1 MAPIPD
7 VKFNTKLSAWLI
19 ALGLGAVLGFAAEEE
34 IKPEGTHVE
43 IEPIQFGTH
52 TSGKPI
58 TIKTIAMNR
67 DGDLL
72 VGISWGEGE
81 MEFAQPRENDGGGGR
96 DRRFRGSGGERRPGV
111 SGGLMQMLPVLLALD
126 ENGDGEISNGE
137 IEKAEE
143 ALAKLDKNGD
153 GKLTGDELR
162 PNQGQRGRAFGG
174 GQRDRLP
181 VARSDSQA
189 QDSDKSSD
197 EIENILEFGT
207 EEEIA
212 ELAREIDPRSFFE
225 ALRGMD
231 SDDRRKVMGAL
242 PEEVRSRFRSR
253 FGGRRPGDRGG
264 ERGQS
269 RGRAARGAGG
279 GDRPERRGNRG
290 PLAIDD
296 LFKHQ
301 YGIRVISL
309 DGSVKAE
316 WPMPDDG
323 PHPKMIHACDDGT
336 VYVAGHGK
344 MASYDKNG
352 KRLAMADIDKL
363 SGDKSLAAGM
373 FVSDKHVFLAVGMGN
388 SMRATEDIYRF
399 NRDLTDAK
407 KIIEQQYGCCSHI
420 DMQVMNGEL
429 LIAENSRHRVNRFDL
444 DGKSLGRWG
453 KRDRTGIE
461 GFAACCNPVNIDIGP
476 GNILYTA
483 ESGIG
488 RIKKYTPEGE
498 YLGVVGYVD
507 TTEFDRGSRLAAQT
521 CYIPIE
527 VNKDAS
533 RVYVM
538 DVRANLIRVLAP
550 RKK

>member
-1 MAPIPD
+1 MALIPG
-7 VKFNTKLSAWLI
+7 VKFNTKLFVWLI

-34 IKPEGTHVE
+34 DRPEGTHAE

-52 TSGKPI
+52 SSGKPI

-67 DGDLL
+67 DEDLL

-81 MEFAQPRENDGGGGR
+81 MEFAQPRGDDDGGSR
-96 DRRFRGSGGERRPGV
+96 DRRFRGSAGERRPG
-111 SGGLMQMLPVLLALD
+111 GRMRMLPVLLALD
-126 ENGDGEISNGE
+126 EDGDGEISNDE

-143 ALAKLDKNGD
+143 VLVKLDKNGD

-162 PNQGQRGRAFGG
+162 PNRGQRGRAFGG
-174 GQRDRLP
+174 GQADRLP
-181 VARSDSQA
+181 VDRLGSQA
-189 QDSDKSSD
+189 QDPDKSSD
-197 EIENILEFGT
+197 EIDNILEFGT
-207 EEEIA
+207 EEEIV

-242 PEEVRSRFRSR
+242 PEEIRSR
-253 FGGRRPGDRGG
+253 FGGRRSGGRGG
-264 ERGQS
+264 DRGQS
-269 RGRAARGAGG
+269 RGRAGRGARG
-279 GDRPERRGNRG
+279 GDQPERRGNRG

-373 FVSDKHVFLAVGMGN
+373 FVSDKHVFLAVGTGN

-429 LIAENSRHRVNRFDL
+429 LIAENSRQRVNRFDR
-444 DGKSLGRWG
+444 DGKSLWRWG

-498 YLGVVGYVD
+498 FLGVVGYVD

>member
-1 MAPIPD
+1 MASIPG
-7 VKFNTKLSAWLI
+7 VKFNTKLSVWLI
-19 ALGLGAVLGFAAEEE
+19 VLGLGAVLGFAAEEE
-34 IKPEGTHVE
+34 ARPEGTHAE

-52 TSGKPI
+52 SSGKPI

-67 DGDLL
+67 DEDLL

-81 MEFAQPRENDGGGGR
+81 MEFAQPRGDDDGGSR
-96 DRRFRGSGGERRPGV
+96 DRRFRGSAGERRP
-111 SGGLMQMLPVLLALD
+111 GGLMQMLPVLLALD
-126 ENGDGEISNGE
+126 KDGDGEISNDE

-143 ALAKLDKNGD
+143 GLVKLDKNGD

-162 PNQGQRGRAFGG
+162 PNRGQRGRAFGG
-174 GQRDRLP
+174 GQADRLP
-181 VARSDSQA
+181 VDRLGSQA

-207 EEEIA
+207 EEEIV

-242 PEEVRSRFRSR
+242 PEEIRSR
-253 FGGRRPGDRGG
+253 FGGRRSGGRGG
-264 ERGQS
+264 DRGQS
-269 RGRAARGAGG
+269 RGRAGRGARG
-279 GDRPERRGNRG
+279 GDQPERRGNRG

-373 FVSDKHVFLAVGMGN
+373 FVSDEHVFLAVGTGN

-498 YLGVVGYVD
+498 FLGVVGYVD

>member
-1 MAPIPD
+1 MALIPG
-7 VKFNTKLSAWLI
+7 VKFNTKLSVWLI

-34 IKPEGTHVE
+34 VRPEGPHAE

-52 TSGKPI
+52 SSGKPI

-67 DGDLL
+67 DDDLL

-81 MEFAQPRENDGGGGR
+81 MEFAQPRGDDDGGSR
-96 DRRFRGSGGERRPGV
+96 DRRFRGSAGERRP
-111 SGGLMQMLPVLLALD
+111 GGLMQMLPVLLALD
-126 ENGDGEISNGE
+126 EDGDGEISNDE

-143 ALAKLDKNGD
+143 VLVKLDKNGD

-162 PNQGQRGRAFGG
+162 PNRGQRGRAFGG
-174 GQRDRLP
+174 GQADRLP
-181 VARSDSQA
+181 VDRLGSQA

-207 EEEIA
+207 EEEIV

-242 PEEVRSRFRSR
+242 PEEIRSR
-253 FGGRRPGDRGG
+253 FGGRRSGGRGG
-264 ERGQS
+264 DRGQS
-269 RGRAARGAGG
+269 RGRAGRGARG
-279 GDRPERRGNRG
+279 GDQPERRGNRG

-399 NRDLTDAK
+399 NRDLTEEK

>member
-1 MAPIPD
+1 M
-7 VKFNTKLSAWLI
+7 KFNTKLSVWLI

-34 IKPEGTHVE
+34 ARPEGTHAE

-52 TSGKPI
+52 SSGKPI

-67 DGDLL
+67 DEDLL

-81 MEFAQPRENDGGGGR
+81 MEFAQPRGDDDGGSR
-96 DRRFRGSGGERRPGV
+96 DRRFRGSAGERRP
-111 SGGLMQMLPVLLALD
+111 GGLMQMLPVLLALD
-126 ENGDGEISNGE
+126 EDGDGEISNDE

-143 ALAKLDKNGD
+143 VLVKLDKNGD

-162 PNQGQRGRAFGG
+162 PNRGQRGRAFGG
-174 GQRDRLP
+174 GQADRLP
-181 VARSDSQA
+181 VDRLGSQA

-207 EEEIA
+207 EEEIV

-242 PEEVRSRFRSR
+242 PEEIRSR
-253 FGGRRPGDRGG
+253 FGGRRSGGRGG
-264 ERGQS
+264 DRGQS
-269 RGRAARGAGG
+269 RGRAGRGARG
-279 GDRPERRGNRG
+279 GDQPERRGNRG

-323 PHPKMIHACDDGT
+323 PHPKMIHACNDGT

-373 FVSDKHVFLAVGMGN
+373 FVSDKHVFLAVGTGN

-498 YLGVVGYVD
+498 FLGVVGYVD

>member
-1 MAPIPD
+1 M
-7 VKFNTKLSAWLI
+7 NRCTKISVCLA
-19 ALGLGAVLGFAAEEE
+19 ALGLGTALGQAAAEEA
-34 IKPEGTHVE
+34 KPEGTHAE

-52 TSGKPI
+52 PSGKPI
-58 TIKTIAMNR
+58 TIKTIAMSR
-67 DGDLL
+67 DDDLL

-81 MEFAQPRENDGGGGR
+81 MEFAQPRGDDAGGGR
-96 DRRFRGSGGERRPGV
+96 DRRSRGSGGERRPG
-111 SGGLMQMLPVLLALD
+111 GLMRALPVLVALD
-126 ENGDGEISNGE
+126 ENGDGEISTDE
-137 IEKAEE
+137 IEKAEA

-153 GKLTGDELR
+153 GKLSGDEVR
-162 PNQGQRGRAFGG
+162 PSRSG
-174 GQRDRLP
+174 GQGERRP
-181 VARSDSQA
+181 GGRPPGQA
-189 QDSDKSSD
+189 QGTDKSSE
-197 EIENILEFGT
+197 EIARILEFGT
-207 EEEIA
+207 EDDIA
-212 ELAREIDPRSFFE
+212 DLAREADPRRFFE
-225 ALRGMD
+225 AMREMS
-231 SDDRRKVMGAL
+231 SDDRRKVMSAL
-242 PEEVRSRFRSR
+242 PEDIRSRFRSR

-264 ERGQS
+264 ERGRS
-269 RGRAARGAGG
+269 RDRAGRGG
-279 GDRPERRGNRG
+279 GGSDRPERRGNRG

-296 LFKHQ
+296 TFKHQ
-301 YGIRVISL
+301 YGIRVISP
-309 DGSVKAE
+309 DGSIKAE

-323 PHPKMIHACDDGT
+323 PHPKMIHSCADGT

-344 MASYDKNG
+344 IASYDKSG
-352 KRLAMADIDKL
+352 KRTAMIDIDKL
-363 SGDKSLAAGM
+363 SGEKALAAGM

-399 NRDLTDAK
+399 NRDLTGAK

-420 DMQVMNGEL
+420 DLQVMNGEL

-444 DGKSLGRWG
+444 DGKPLGKWG

-476 GNILYTA
+476 DNVLYTA

-527 VNKDAS
+527 VNMDAS

>member
-1 MAPIPD
+1 MALIPG
-7 VKFNTKLSAWLI
+7 VKFNTKLSVWLI

-34 IKPEGTHVE
+34 VRPEGTHAE

-52 TSGKPI
+52 SSGKPI
-58 TIKTIAMNR
+58 TIKTIAMNH
-67 DGDLL
+67 DDDLL

-81 MEFAQPRENDGGGGR
+81 MEFAQPRGDDDGGSR
-96 DRRFRGSGGERRPGV
+96 DRRFRGSAGERR

-126 ENGDGEISNGE
+126 EDGDGEISNDE

-143 ALAKLDKNGD
+143 VLVKLDKNGD

-162 PNQGQRGRAFGG
+162 PNRGQRGRAFGG
-174 GQRDRLP
+174 GQADPLPVDRLG
-181 VARSDSQA
+181 SQA
-189 QDSDKSSD
+189 QDSDQSSD

-207 EEEIA
+207 EEEIV

-242 PEEVRSRFRSR
+242 PEEIRSR
-253 FGGRRPGDRGG
+253 FGGRRSGGRGG
-264 ERGQS
+264 DRGQS
-269 RGRAARGAGG
+269 RGRAGRGARG
-279 GDRPERRGNRG
+279 GDQPERRGNRG

-373 FVSDKHVFLAVGMGN
+373 FVSDKHVFLAVGTGN

-498 YLGVVGYVD
+498 FLGVVGYVD

>member
-1 MAPIPD
+1 M
-7 VKFNTKLSAWLI
+7 KLNTKLYVWLA
-19 ALGLGAVLGFAAEEE
+19 ALGLGTALDQAAAEDA
-34 IKPEGTHVE
+34 KPEGTHAE
-43 IEPIQFGTH
+43 IEPIRFGTH
-52 TSGKPI
+52 ASGKPI

-72 VGISWGEGE
+72 VGISWGEGK
-81 MEFAQPRENDGGGGR
+81 MEFAQPRGEDGGSRADGRGRGGR
-96 DRRFRGSGGERRPGV
+96 TRPGGERGSGGF
-111 SGGLMQMLPVLLALD
+111 MQALPVVVALD
-126 ENGDGEISNGE
+126 ANGDGEISTEE
-137 IEKAEE
+137 IERAEE
-143 ALAKLDKNGD
+143 ALAKVDKNGD
-153 GKLTGDELR
+153 GKLSGDEVR
-162 PNQGQRGRAFGG
+162 PSRGGSQRERRPGDQAQGTEKSG
-174 GQRDRLP
+174 DE
-181 VARSDSQA
+181 VAR
-189 QDSDKSSD
+189 
-197 EIENILEFGT
+197 ILEFGS
-207 EEEIA
+207 EEDIA
-212 ELAREIDPRSFFE
+212 DLAREASSRQFME
-225 ALRGMD
+225 ALREMS
-231 SDDRRKVMGAL
+231 SDDRRKVMSVL
-242 PEEVRSRFRSR
+242 PGEVRSRLGRLR
-253 FGGRRPGDRGG
+253 GQFGGRRPGERSRSSGG
-264 ERGQS
+264 R
-269 RGRAARGAGG
+269 AGG
-279 GDRPERRGNRG
+279 GGERRGNRG

-296 LFKHQ
+296 LYEHT
-301 YGIRVISL
+301 YGVRVISP
-309 DGSVKAE
+309 DGSVKVE
-316 WPMPDDG
+316 WPMPDSG

-344 MASYDKNG
+344 IASYDKSG
-352 KRLAMADIDKL
+352 KRLAMIDIDKL
-363 SGDKSLAAGM
+363 SGENALAAGM

-399 NRDLTDAK
+399 NLDLTGAK

-420 DMQVMNGEL
+420 DLQVMNGEL

-444 DGKSLGRWG
+444 DGKPLGKWG

-476 GNILYTA
+476 NNVLYTA

-498 YLGVVGYVD
+498 YLGVVGYVE

-527 VNKDAS
+527 VNMDAS

>member
-1 MAPIPD
+1 MALIPG
-7 VKFNTKLSAWLI
+7 VKFNTKLSVWLI

-34 IKPEGTHVE
+34 DRPEGTHAE

-52 TSGKPI
+52 SSGKPI
-58 TIKTIAMNR
+58 TIKTIAMNH
-67 DGDLL
+67 DDDLL

-81 MEFAQPRENDGGGGR
+81 MEFAQPRGDDDGGSR
-96 DRRFRGSGGERRPGV
+96 DRRFRGSAGERRP
-111 SGGLMQMLPVLLALD
+111 GGLMQMLPVLLALD
-126 ENGDGEISNGE
+126 EDGDGEISNDE

-143 ALAKLDKNGD
+143 VLVKLDKNGD

-162 PNQGQRGRAFGG
+162 PNRGQRGRAFGG
-174 GQRDRLP
+174 GQADRLP
-181 VARSDSQA
+181 VDRLGSQA
-189 QDSDKSSD
+189 QNSDKSSD

-207 EEEIA
+207 EEEIV

-242 PEEVRSRFRSR
+242 PEEIRSR
-253 FGGRRPGDRGG
+253 FGGRRSGGRGG
-264 ERGQS
+264 DRGQS
-269 RGRAARGAGG
+269 RGRAVRD
-279 GDRPERRGNRG
+279 GDQPERRGNRG

-373 FVSDKHVFLAVGMGN
+373 FVSDKHVFLAVGTGN

-399 NRDLTDAK
+399 NRDLTEVK

-444 DGKSLGRWG
+444 DGKPLGRWG

-476 GNILYTA
+476 DNVLYTA

-498 YLGVVGYVD
+498 YLGVVGYVE

-527 VNKDAS
+527 VNMDAS
-533 RVYVM
+533 RVYVV

>member
-1 MAPIPD
+1 M
-7 VKFNTKLSAWLI
+7 KFNTKLSVWLI

-34 IKPEGTHVE
+34 ARPEGTHAE

-52 TSGKPI
+52 SSGKPI

-67 DGDLL
+67 DDDLL

-81 MEFAQPRENDGGGGR
+81 MEFAQPRGDDDGGSR
-96 DRRFRGSGGERRPGV
+96 DRRFRGSAGERRP
-111 SGGLMQMLPVLLALD
+111 GGLMQMLPVLLALD
-126 ENGDGEISNGE
+126 EDGDGEISNDE

-143 ALAKLDKNGD
+143 VLVKLDKNGD

-162 PNQGQRGRAFGG
+162 PNRGQRGRAFGG
-174 GQRDRLP
+174 GQADRLP
-181 VARSDSQA
+181 VDRLGSQA

-207 EEEIA
+207 EEEIV

-242 PEEVRSRFRSR
+242 PEEIRSR
-253 FGGRRPGDRGG
+253 FGGRRSGGRGG
-264 ERGQS
+264 DRGQS
-269 RGRAARGAGG
+269 RGRAGRGARG
-279 GDRPERRGNRG
+279 GDQPERRGNRG

-352 KRLAMADIDKL
+352 KRLAMTDIDKL

-373 FVSDKHVFLAVGMGN
+373 FVSDEHVFLAVGTGN

-498 YLGVVGYVD
+498 FLGVVGYVD

>member
-1 MAPIPD
+1 
-7 VKFNTKLSAWLI
+7 
-19 ALGLGAVLGFAAEEE
+19 
-34 IKPEGTHVE
+34 
-43 IEPIQFGTH
+43 
-52 TSGKPI
+52 
-58 TIKTIAMNR
+58 
-67 DGDLL
+67 
-72 VGISWGEGE
+72 
-81 MEFAQPRENDGGGGR
+81 
-96 DRRFRGSGGERRPGV
+96 
-111 SGGLMQMLPVLLALD
+111 MQILPVLLALD
-126 ENGDGEISNGE
+126 EDGDGEISNDE

-143 ALAKLDKNGD
+143 VLVKLDKNGD

-162 PNQGQRGRAFGG
+162 PNRGQRGRAFGG
-174 GQRDRLP
+174 DQANRLP
-181 VARSDSQA
+181 VDRLGSQA

-207 EEEIA
+207 EEEIV

-242 PEEVRSRFRSR
+242 PEEIRSR
-253 FGGRRPGDRGG
+253 FGGRRSGGRGG
-264 ERGQS
+264 DRGQS
-269 RGRAARGAGG
+269 RGRAGRGARD
-279 GDRPERRGNRG
+279 GDQPERRGNRG

-373 FVSDKHVFLAVGMGN
+373 FVSDKHVFLAVGTGN

-498 YLGVVGYVD
+498 FLGVVGYVD

>member
-1 MAPIPD
+1 MNRRMKIS
-7 VKFNTKLSAWLI
+7 VCLV
-19 ALGLGAVLGFAAEEE
+19 ALGLGVALGQAAEEE
-34 IKPEGTHVE
+34 FKPEGTHAE

-52 TSGKPI
+52 PSGKPI
-58 TIKTIAMNR
+58 TIKTIAMSR
-67 DGDLL
+67 DDDLL

-81 MEFAQPRENDGGGGR
+81 MEFAQPRGDDDVSGRGGR
-96 DRRFRGSGGERRPGV
+96 DRGSRGSGGERRPG
-111 SGGLMQMLPVLLALD
+111 GLMRALPVLVALD
-126 ENGDGEISNGE
+126 ENGDGEISSDE
-137 IEKAEE
+137 IEKAEA
-143 ALAKLDKNGD
+143 ALAKLDKNSD
-153 GKLTGDELR
+153 GKLSGDEVR
-162 PNQGQRGRAFGG
+162 PSRGGSQRERRPG
-174 GQRDRLP
+174 GQ
-181 VARSDSQA
+181 A
-189 QDSDKSSD
+189 QGTDKSSE
-197 EIENILEFGT
+197 EIARILEFGT
-207 EEEIA
+207 EDEIA
-212 ELAREIDPRSFFE
+212 DLAREADPRQFFE
-225 ALRGMD
+225 SMREMD
-231 SDDRRKVMGAL
+231 SDDRRKVMTAL
-242 PEEVRSRFRSR
+242 PEEIRRRFRSR
-253 FGGRRPGDRGG
+253 FGGRRPGERGG

-269 RGRAARGAGG
+269 RDRAARGGGG

-290 PLAIDD
+290 PLAVDD
-296 LFKHQ
+296 LFKHT
-301 YGIRVISL
+301 YGIRVISTN
-309 DGSVKAE
+309 GSVKAE

-363 SGDKSLAAGM
+363 SGEKSLAAGM

-399 NRDLTDAK
+399 NRDLTEAK

-444 DGKSLGRWG
+444 DGKPLGRWG

-476 GNILYTA
+476 DNVLYTA

-527 VNKDAS
+527 VNMDAS

>member
-1 MAPIPD
+1 MALIPG
-7 VKFNTKLSAWLI
+7 VKFNTKLSVWLI
-19 ALGLGAVLGFAAEEE
+19 ALGLGAVPGFAAEEE
-34 IKPEGTHVE
+34 SRPEGTHAE

-52 TSGKPI
+52 SSGKPI

-67 DGDLL
+67 DEDLL

-81 MEFAQPRENDGGGGR
+81 MEFAQPRGDDDGGSR
-96 DRRFRGSGGERRPGV
+96 DRRFRGSAGERRP
-111 SGGLMQMLPVLLALD
+111 GGLMQMLPVLLALD
-126 ENGDGEISNGE
+126 EDGDGEISNDE

-143 ALAKLDKNGD
+143 VLVKLDKNGD

-162 PNQGQRGRAFGG
+162 PNRGQRGRAFGG
-174 GQRDRLP
+174 GQADRLP
-181 VARSDSQA
+181 VDRLGSQA

-207 EEEIA
+207 EEEIV

-242 PEEVRSRFRSR
+242 PEEIRSR
-253 FGGRRPGDRGG
+253 FGGRRSGGRGG
-264 ERGQS
+264 DRGQS
-269 RGRAARGAGG
+269 RGRAGRGARD
-279 GDRPERRGNRG
+279 GDQPERRGNRG

-373 FVSDKHVFLAVGMGN
+373 FVSDKHVFLAVGTGN

-498 YLGVVGYVD
+498 FLGVVGYVD

-538 DVRANLIRVLAP
+538 DGRANLIRALAP

>member
-1 MAPIPD
+1 M
-7 VKFNTKLSAWLI
+7 KFNTKLSVWLI
-19 ALGLGAVLGFAAEEE
+19 ALGLGAVPGFAAEEE
-34 IKPEGTHVE
+34 GRPEGTHAE

-52 TSGKPI
+52 SSGKPI

-67 DGDLL
+67 DEDLL

-81 MEFAQPRENDGGGGR
+81 MEFAQPRGDDDGGSR
-96 DRRFRGSGGERRPGV
+96 DRRFRGSAGERRP
-111 SGGLMQMLPVLLALD
+111 GGLMQMLPVLLALD
-126 ENGDGEISNGE
+126 EDGDGEISNDE

-143 ALAKLDKNGD
+143 VLVKLDKNGD

-162 PNQGQRGRAFGG
+162 PNRGQRGRAFGG
-174 GQRDRLP
+174 GQADRLP
-181 VARSDSQA
+181 VDRLGSQA
-189 QDSDKSSD
+189 QDPDKSSD
-197 EIENILEFGT
+197 EIDNILEFGT
-207 EEEIA
+207 EEEIV

-242 PEEVRSRFRSR
+242 PEEIRSR
-253 FGGRRPGDRGG
+253 FGGRRSGG
-264 ERGQS
+264 
-269 RGRAARGAGG
+269 RGRAGGGARG
-279 GDRPERRGNRG
+279 GDQPERRGNRG

-373 FVSDKHVFLAVGMGN
+373 FVSDKHVFLAVGTGN

-498 YLGVVGYVD
+498 FLGVVGYVD

-527 VNKDAS
+527 VNMDAS

-538 DVRANLIRVLAP
+538 DVRANLIRVLAS

>member
-1 MAPIPD
+1 MKIS
-7 VKFNTKLSAWLI
+7 VCLV
-19 ALGLGAVLGFAAEEE
+19 ALGLGIALGQAAEEE
-34 IKPEGTHVE
+34 FKPEGTHAE

-52 TSGKPI
+52 PSGKPI
-58 TIKTIAMNR
+58 TIKTIAMSR
-67 DGDLL
+67 DDDLL

-81 MEFAQPRENDGGGGR
+81 MEFAKPRGDDDVSGRGGR
-96 DRRFRGSGGERRPGV
+96 DRGSRGSGGERRPG
-111 SGGLMQMLPVLLALD
+111 GLMRALPVLVALD
-126 ENGDGEISNGE
+126 ENGDGEISSDE
-137 IEKAEE
+137 IEKAES
-143 ALAKLDKNGD
+143 ALAKLDKNSD
-153 GKLTGDELR
+153 GKLSGDEVR
-162 PNQGQRGRAFGG
+162 PSRGGSQRERRSG
-174 GQRDRLP
+174 GQ
-181 VARSDSQA
+181 A
-189 QDSDKSSD
+189 QGTDKSSE
-197 EIENILEFGT
+197 EIARILEFGT
-207 EEEIA
+207 EDEIA
-212 ELAREIDPRSFFE
+212 DLAREADPRQFFE
-225 ALRGMD
+225 SMREMD
-231 SDDRRKVMGAL
+231 SDDRRKVMTAL
-242 PEEVRSRFRSR
+242 PEEIRRRFRSR
-253 FGGRRPGDRGG
+253 FDGRRPGERGG

-269 RGRAARGAGG
+269 RDRAVRGG
-279 GDRPERRGNRG
+279 GGGERPERRGNRG
-290 PLAIDD
+290 PLAVDD
-296 LFKHQ
+296 LFKHT
-301 YGIRVISL
+301 YGVRVISTN
-309 DGSVKAE
+309 GSVKAE

-373 FVSDKHVFLAVGMGN
+373 FVSDEHVFLAVGTGN

-498 YLGVVGYVD
+498 FLGVVGYVD

>member
-1 MAPIPD
+1 M
-7 VKFNTKLSAWLI
+7 KFNTKLSVWLI

-34 IKPEGTHVE
+34 ARPEGTHAE

-52 TSGKPI
+52 SSGKPI

-67 DGDLL
+67 DDDLL

-81 MEFAQPRENDGGGGR
+81 MEFAQPRGDDDGGSR
-96 DRRFRGSGGERRPGV
+96 DRRFRGSAGERRP
-111 SGGLMQMLPVLLALD
+111 GGLMQMLPVLLALD
-126 ENGDGEISNGE
+126 EDGDGEISNDE

-143 ALAKLDKNGD
+143 VLVKLDKNGD

-162 PNQGQRGRAFGG
+162 PNRGQRGRAFGG
-174 GQRDRLP
+174 GQADRLP
-181 VARSDSQA
+181 VDRLGSQA

-207 EEEIA
+207 EEEIV

-242 PEEVRSRFRSR
+242 PEEIRSR
-253 FGGRRPGDRGG
+253 FGGRRSGGRGG
-264 ERGQS
+264 DRGQS
-269 RGRAARGAGG
+269 RGRAGRGARG
-279 GDRPERRGNRG
+279 GDQPERRGNRG

-373 FVSDKHVFLAVGMGN
+373 FVSDKHVFLAVGTGN

-498 YLGVVGYVD
+498 FLGVVGYVD

>member
-1 MAPIPD
+1 MALIPG
-7 VKFNTKLSAWLI
+7 VKFNTKLSVWLI

-34 IKPEGTHVE
+34 ARPEGTHAE

-52 TSGKPI
+52 SSGKPI

-67 DGDLL
+67 DEDLL

-81 MEFAQPRENDGGGGR
+81 MEFAQPRGDDDGGSR
-96 DRRFRGSGGERRPGV
+96 DRRFRGSAGERRP
-111 SGGLMQMLPVLLALD
+111 GGLMQMLPVLLALD
-126 ENGDGEISNGE
+126 EDGDGEISNDE

-143 ALAKLDKNGD
+143 VLVKLDKNGD

-162 PNQGQRGRAFGG
+162 PNRGQRGRAFGG
-174 GQRDRLP
+174 GQADRLP
-181 VARSDSQA
+181 VDRLGSQA
-189 QDSDKSSD
+189 QDPDKSSD
-197 EIENILEFGT
+197 EIDNILEFGT
-207 EEEIA
+207 EEEIV

-242 PEEVRSRFRSR
+242 PEEIRSR
-253 FGGRRPGDRGG
+253 FGGRRSGGRGG
-264 ERGQS
+264 DRGQS
-269 RGRAARGAGG
+269 RGRAGRGARG
-279 GDRPERRGNRG
+279 GDQPERRGNRG

-373 FVSDKHVFLAVGMGN
+373 FVSDEHVFLAVGTGN

-498 YLGVVGYVD
+498 FLGVVGYVD

>member
-1 MAPIPD
+1 MNRRMKIS
-7 VKFNTKLSAWLI
+7 VCLV
-19 ALGLGAVLGFAAEEE
+19 ALGLGIALGQAAEEE
-34 IKPEGTHVE
+34 FKPEGTHAE

-52 TSGKPI
+52 PSGKPI
-58 TIKTIAMNR
+58 TIKTIAMSR
-67 DGDLL
+67 DDDLL

-81 MEFAQPRENDGGGGR
+81 MEFAQPRGDDDVSGRGGR
-96 DRRFRGSGGERRPGV
+96 DRGSRGSGGERRPG
-111 SGGLMQMLPVLLALD
+111 GLMRALPVLVALD
-126 ENGDGEISNGE
+126 ENGDGEISSDE
-137 IEKAEE
+137 IEKAEA
-143 ALAKLDKNGD
+143 ALAKLDKNSD
-153 GKLTGDELR
+153 GKLSGDEVR
-162 PNQGQRGRAFGG
+162 PSRGGSQRERRPG
-174 GQRDRLP
+174 GQ
-181 VARSDSQA
+181 A
-189 QDSDKSSD
+189 QGTDKSSE
-197 EIENILEFGT
+197 EIARILEFGT
-207 EEEIA
+207 EDEIA
-212 ELAREIDPRSFFE
+212 DLAREADPRQFFE
-225 ALRGMD
+225 SMREMD
-231 SDDRRKVMGAL
+231 SDDRRKVMTAL
-242 PEEVRSRFRSR
+242 PEEIRRRFRSR
-253 FGGRRPGDRGG
+253 FDGRRPGERGG

-269 RGRAARGAGG
+269 RDRAVRGGGG
-279 GDRPERRGNRG
+279 GDRPERRGDRG
-290 PLAIDD
+290 PLAVDD
-296 LFKHQ
+296 LFKHT
-301 YGIRVISL
+301 YGIRVISTN
-309 DGSVKAE
+309 GSVKAE

-323 PHPKMIHACDDGT
+323 PHPKMIHVCDDGT

-373 FVSDKHVFLAVGMGN
+373 FVSDKHVFLAVGTGN

-399 NRDLTDAK
+399 NRDLTEAK

-476 GNILYTA
+476 GNVLYTA

-507 TTEFDRGSRLAAQT
+507 TTEFDSGSRLAAQT

>member
-1 MAPIPD
+1 MALIPG
-7 VKFNTKLSAWLI
+7 VKFNTKLSVWLI

-34 IKPEGTHVE
+34 DRPEGTHAE

-52 TSGKPI
+52 SSGKPI

-67 DGDLL
+67 DDDLL

-81 MEFAQPRENDGGGGR
+81 MEFAQPRGDDDGGSR
-96 DRRFRGSGGERRPGV
+96 DRRFRGSAGERRP
-111 SGGLMQMLPVLLALD
+111 GGLMQMLPVLLALD
-126 ENGDGEISNGE
+126 EDGDGEISNDE

-143 ALAKLDKNGD
+143 VLVKLDKNGD

-162 PNQGQRGRAFGG
+162 PNRGQRGRAFGG
-174 GQRDRLP
+174 GQADRLP
-181 VARSDSQA
+181 VDRLGSQA
-189 QDSDKSSD
+189 QNSDKSSD

-207 EEEIA
+207 EEEIV

-242 PEEVRSRFRSR
+242 PEEIRSR
-253 FGGRRPGDRGG
+253 FGGRRSGGRGG
-264 ERGQS
+264 DRGQS
-269 RGRAARGAGG
+269 RGRAVRD
-279 GDRPERRGNRG
+279 GDQPERRGNRG

-363 SGDKSLAAGM
+363 SGEKSLAAGM

-399 NRDLTDAK
+399 NRDLTEAK

-444 DGKSLGRWG
+444 DGKPLGRWG

-476 GNILYTA
+476 DNVLYTA

-498 YLGVVGYVD
+498 YLGVVGYVE

-527 VNKDAS
+527 VNMDAS

>member
-1 MAPIPD
+1 
-7 VKFNTKLSAWLI
+7 
-19 ALGLGAVLGFAAEEE
+19 
-34 IKPEGTHVE
+34 
-43 IEPIQFGTH
+43 
-52 TSGKPI
+52 
-58 TIKTIAMNR
+58 
-67 DGDLL
+67 
-72 VGISWGEGE
+72 
-81 MEFAQPRENDGGGGR
+81 
-96 DRRFRGSGGERRPGV
+96 
-111 SGGLMQMLPVLLALD
+111 
-126 ENGDGEISNGE
+126 
-137 IEKAEE
+137 
-143 ALAKLDKNGD
+143 
-153 GKLTGDELR
+153 
-162 PNQGQRGRAFGG
+162 
-174 GQRDRLP
+174 
-181 VARSDSQA
+181 
-189 QDSDKSSD
+189 
-197 EIENILEFGT
+197 
-207 EEEIA
+207 
-212 ELAREIDPRSFFE
+212 
-225 ALRGMD
+225 LRGQ
-231 SDDRRKVMGAL
+231 
-242 PEEVRSRFRSR
+242 
-253 FGGRRPGDRGG
+253 FGGRRPGERSRSSGG
-264 ERGQS
+264 R
-269 RGRAARGAGG
+269 AGG
-279 GDRPERRGNRG
+279 GGERRGNRG

-296 LFKHQ
+296 LYEHT
-301 YGIRVISL
+301 YGVRVISP

-316 WPMPDDG
+316 WPMPDSG

-344 MASYDKNG
+344 IASYDKSG
-352 KRLAMADIDKL
+352 KRLAMIDIDKL
-363 SGDKSLAAGM
+363 SGEKALAAGM

-399 NRDLTDAK
+399 NRDLTGVK

-420 DMQVMNGEL
+420 DLQVMNGEL

-444 DGKSLGRWG
+444 DGKPLGKWG

-476 GNILYTA
+476 DNVLYTA

-527 VNKDAS
+527 VNMDAS